1 MPVATWS
8 DVVSYVQANY
18 KIADQE
24 PNMLKLVF
32 DLGNMRSQLV
42 FVWRVQPHGGDDWV
56 QIESPI
62 GELGNIDLPKA
73 LTFVSNTVCGGL
85 AMVDQVVTFRHS
97 LPLDN
102 LSIAE
107 FEVPLAMVTKTA
119 DEIERTITGGD
130 QF

>member
-18 KIADQE
+18 KVADQE

-73 LTFVSNTVCGGL
+73 LVFVSNTVCGGL
-85 AMVDQVVTFRHS
+85 AMVDH
-97 LPLDN
+97 
-102 LSIAE
+102 
-107 FEVPLAMVTKTA
+107 
-119 DEIERTITGGD
+119 RTILAGALPAAALALVADTALGALERRLVPPR
-130 QF
+130 